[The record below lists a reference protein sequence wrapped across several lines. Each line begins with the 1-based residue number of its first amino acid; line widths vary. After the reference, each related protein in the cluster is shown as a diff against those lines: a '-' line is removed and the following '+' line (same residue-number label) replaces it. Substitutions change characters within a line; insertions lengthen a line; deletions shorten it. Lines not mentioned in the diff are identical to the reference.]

1 MTTLDAML
9 AGAAGGFVVVVFALL
24 LVAGATW
31 LRKLAARDRL
41 IRQHQKRNRKR
52 NRRQRG

>member
-1 MTTLDAML
+1 VTTLDAML